1 MTNSRRLPQLPVVL
15 IACAVF
21 KNLLENLLPD
31 DLAAEVTFL
40 DYGLHAIPKKLN
52 IAIQEALDAIEE
64 PSLIVLGYGLCGNG
78 LDGIQAG
85 KHTLLI
91 PRADDCIAI
100 FLGSYA
106 AYRRE
111 FDENPGTYYLTK
123 GWLESG
129 SDPLNEYE
137 GMVEKYGQETADWL
151 MNVQYQHYKRL
162 LFVAHTQEELGKYGP
177 RARKVGAYMAQWGV
191 QYEEINGSDAYL
203 RQLASVACDLE
214 LADSDFLVIYPGYE
228 FKVVDAMITNFHLP
242 ESTLIMLISAL
253 ADKENVMNAYNE
265 AVKEKY
271 RFFSFGDAMFIK

>member
-1 MTNSRRLPQLPVVL
+1 MNSNISPQLPVVL
-15 IACAVF
+15 VACAVF

-40 DYGLHAIPKKLN
+40 DYGLHSIPKNLKV
-52 IAIQEALDAIEE
+52 AVQEALDAIEE
-64 PSLIVLGYGLCGNG
+64 PSLVLLGYGLCGNG

-129 SDPLNEYE
+129 SDPLREYE
-137 GMVEKYGQETADWL
+137 NMIEKYGQETADWL
-151 MNVQYQHYKRL
+151 MNEQYQNYKRL
-162 LFVAHTQEELGKYGP
+162 LFVAHTQDDLDTYAP
-177 RARKVGAYMAQWGV
+177 RARQVGEYMSRWGV
-191 QYEEINGSDAYL
+191 DYDEVSGSDNYL
-203 RQLASVACDLE
+203 RQLANAARE
-214 LADSDFLVIYPGYE
+214 LKTGNDDFLVIYPGGE
-228 FKVVDAMITNFHLP
+228 LKQSKFVR
-242 ESTLIMLISAL
+242 
-253 ADKENVMNAYNE
+253 
-265 AVKEKY
+265 VKT
-271 RFFSFGDAMFIK
+271 